1 MNMGIR
7 IGRGPVR
14 CHGKHVKKL
23 AIKDLAEQTGVAAG
37 TIRMWEQRYG
47 FPEPARTAAGY
58 RVYTEQDVVALRRV
72 VAYRSRG
79 LSVPAALDRARSLEG
94 ETDSPSI
101 FAALASGDTP
111 VRPQKLRRQTL
122 IALSRA
128 IEEEAMA
135 RAAGPVV
142 IGAFQDESNYRAVE
156 HRYRRLAHV
165 ADAVGVFATFDGPRF
180 GNEDEP
186 AEIPITKADALGHE
200 WAVIVDAPGYAACLV
215 GWETPSRGDERIF
228 EAVWTMDPAVVRRAA
243 RVGAAIAAH
252 SAPEWSERL
261 LSILADRPLAVEAP
275 APGLTALSNRVI
287 GYLDAMAA
295 ESDRRPA

>member
-1 MNMGIR
+1 MGAGSRTIVPLPAC
-7 IGRGPVR
+7 GPGNPDR
-14 CHGKHVKKL
+14 ARRRTLSGLLMKKL

-72 VAYRSRG
+72 VAYRGRG
-79 LSVPAALDRARSLEG
+79 LSVPAALERARALDG

-101 FAALASGDTP
+101 FAALASGDAP
-111 VRPQKLRRQTL
+111 VRPQKLHRATL

-142 IGAFQDESNYRAVE
+142 IGAFQSEANYRAVE

-165 ADAVGVFATFDGPRF
+165 ADAVGVFAEFEAARTD
-180 GNEDEP
+180 DE
-186 AEIPITKADALGHE
+186 
-200 WAVIVDAPGYAACLV
+200 DAP
-215 GWETPSRGDERIF
+215 
-228 EAVWTMDPAVVRRAA
+228 
-243 RVGAAIAAH
+243 
-252 SAPEWSERL
+252 
-261 LSILADRPLAVEAP
+261 
-275 APGLTALSNRVI
+275 
-287 GYLDAMAA
+287 
-295 ESDRRPA
+295 